1 MNHTSINIALM
12 RYIDDVSPKLK
23 FQIFYSNAM
32 DSTLMC
38 WGQKR
43 LRRNYHPKILG
54 DRISERDSK
63 NEDVTFV
70 KYNQTR
76 SFYEEVS
83 LKIQTKLTKLDCCVI
98 TTHTRCPV
106 AA

>member
-1 MNHTSINIALM
+1 MHDPNGLGAN
-12 RYIDDVSPKLK
+12 Y
-23 FQIFYSNAM
+23 
-32 DSTLMC
+32 

-63 NEDVTFV
+63 KEDVTFV

-83 LKIQTKLTKLDCCVI
+83 LKIQTKLTKLDRCVI